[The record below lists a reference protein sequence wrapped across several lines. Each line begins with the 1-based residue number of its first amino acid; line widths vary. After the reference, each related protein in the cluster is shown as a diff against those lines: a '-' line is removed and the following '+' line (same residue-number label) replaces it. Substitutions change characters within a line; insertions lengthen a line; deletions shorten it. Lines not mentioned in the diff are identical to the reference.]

1 MTVPSSSLDW
11 FDTFPELKSPR
22 LKMSALSEEHVPMI
36 YEMRQNHRV
45 NRFTTED
52 LPNSLDSA
60 KDYVEHVND
69 RFLRKEQLMW
79 AGELSAS
86 GDFIG
91 TSGFL
96 NFDLQHGCAEFGGEM
111 MPPFWGKNIAMEAM
125 QAILNY
131 GFQVIGLNRIETRVH
146 PGNRGG
152 IYLLEAAGFKKEG
165 VLRQAQKGKDGFTD
179 IFLYG
184 LLEGELRGFES

>member
-1 MTVPSSSLDW
+1 MTIPSPSLDW

-22 LKMSALSEEHVPMI
+22 LKMIALSEQHVEQI
-36 YEMRQNHRV
+36 YEMRKNHKV
-45 NRFTTED
+45 NRFMTED
-52 LPNSLDSA
+52 LPNSLSSA
-60 KDYVEHVND
+60 EEYVKHVND
-69 RFLRKEQLMW
+69 RFMRREQLMW
-79 AGELSAS
+79 AGELLDS

-125 QAILNY
+125 QTILNY

-146 PGNRGG
+146 PSNRGG

-165 VLRQAQKGKDGFTD
+165 VLRKAQKSDGGFSD
-179 IFLYG
+179 VFLYG

>member
-1 MTVPSSSLDW
+1 MTILSPSLDW

-22 LKMSALSEEHVPMI
+22 LKMSALSEQHVEQI
-36 YEMRQNHRV
+36 YEMRRNHKV
-45 NRFTTED
+45 YRFMTED
-52 LPNSLDSA
+52 LPNSLSSA
-60 KDYVEHVND
+60 KEYVKHVND
-69 RFLRKEQLMW
+69 RFMRREQLMW
-79 AGELSAS
+79 AGELLDS

-146 PGNRGG
+146 PSNRGG

-165 VLRQAQKGKDGFTD
+165 VLRKAQKSDGGFSD
-179 IFLYG
+179 VFLYG

>member
-1 MTVPSSSLDW
+1 MTILSPSLDW

-22 LKMSALSEEHVPMI
+22 LKMSALSEQHVEQI
-36 YEMRQNHRV
+36 YEMRRNHKV
-45 NRFTTED
+45 NRFMTED
-52 LPNSLDSA
+52 LPNSLSSA
-60 KDYVEHVND
+60 KEYVKHVND
-69 RFLRKEQLMW
+69 RFMRREQLMW
-79 AGELSAS
+79 AGELLDS

-146 PGNRGG
+146 PSNRGG

-165 VLRQAQKGKDGFTD
+165 VLRKAQKSDGGFSD
-179 IFLYG
+179 VFLYG